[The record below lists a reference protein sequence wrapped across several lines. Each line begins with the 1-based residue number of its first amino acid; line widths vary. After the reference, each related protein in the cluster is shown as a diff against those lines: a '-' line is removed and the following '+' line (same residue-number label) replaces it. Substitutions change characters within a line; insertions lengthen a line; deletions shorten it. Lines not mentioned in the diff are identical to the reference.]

1 MVQAMSGLM
10 SLTGDPD
17 GPPYR
22 AGISMFD
29 VMAGM
34 HTAIAILAAL
44 HHRDATGEGQH
55 VEASLLASAL
65 SGMVNQ
71 TSAYVTGGVVPFR
84 MGNSHPS
91 LTPYE
96 PLPTA
101 DRELIVT
108 AGNDTQFRRLCEV
121 IGAPELADDPRFA
134 TNEGRTANR
143 DELRPLLA
151 QYLGARTAA
160 EWFDELIAAGVPAG
174 PINTVDAGV
183 AFARDIGLE
192 PVVTAGHGEAAM
204 PTVRHPIIYSATPP
218 SYPLP
223 PPALNE
229 HGEEVRAWLA
239 GPPGPRAGGPAPA
252 SARRRERH
260 MTQPGRSPF
269 PHLAGR
275 LRPGHDHPA
284 RPEPG
289 RRPHGQGRVR
299 RAGAVAGDPAPPHPV
314 AGPGVR
320 GGAGG
325 AGRPRL
331 HPNGDRGPADLPER
345 ARFGAGSARGRPARR
360 RLPLP
365 GGHRGRRA
373 VPVGC
378 AGRAE
383 QPLPTDDAG
392 WDMLALAAV
401 TKARAERKFVP
412 GLGHPVHK
420 VTDPRTPAL
429 IAIADQEGLR
439 GPHLRLFEAIGR
451 VHPQVLGRTLPLNG
465 AGTCGAALADLG
477 LPPELLRGFALLA
490 RTAGL
495 LGQLA
500 EERRRPVGMDIYLTV
515 EHNAENLPPEP
526 A

>member
-1 MVQAMSGLM
+1 MSQPSTPSPDAPAPAARRTAASAPPGAAAQPGSAQARSGQAGSAQARPGPLAGLVVADFSRVLAGPYCTMLLADLGAEVVKVESPAGDDTRRWVPPVTKDGVSTYFLAINRNKRSVALDLREQGELALAQELARRADIFVHNFKPGGLDRFGLDYESVRAVNPAVIYASISGFGAGGGRNLPGYDLMVQAMSGLM

-29 VMAGM
+29 VMAGL

-44 HHRDATGEGQH
+44 HHRSATGEGQH

-101 DRELIVT
+101 DKELIIT

-121 IGAPELADDPRFA
+121 IGVPELAADPRFA

-192 PVVTAGHGEAAM
+192 PVVTAGQGEAAM

-223 PPALNE
+223 PPALDE
-229 HGEEVRAWLA
+229 HGEQVRAWLA
-239 GPPGPRAGGPAPA
+239 GAPGPPAPPGPGPAPA
-252 SARRRERH
+252 SARG
-260 MTQPGRSPF
+260 T
-269 PHLAGR
+269 
-275 LRPGHDHPA
+275 
-284 RPEPG
+284 
-289 RRPHGQGRVR
+289 
-299 RAGAVAGDPAPPHPV
+299 
-314 AGPGVR
+314 
-320 GGAGG
+320 
-325 AGRPRL
+325 
-331 HPNGDRGPADLPER
+331 
-345 ARFGAGSARGRPARR
+345 
-360 RLPLP
+360 
-365 GGHRGRRA
+365 
-373 VPVGC
+373 
-378 AGRAE
+378 
-383 QPLPTDDAG
+383 
-392 WDMLALAAV
+392 
-401 TKARAERKFVP
+401 
-412 GLGHPVHK
+412 
-420 VTDPRTPAL
+420 
-429 IAIADQEGLR
+429 
-439 GPHLRLFEAIGR
+439 
-451 VHPQVLGRTLPLNG
+451 G
-465 AGTCGAALADLG
+465 AGT
-477 LPPELLRGFALLA
+477 
-490 RTAGL
+490 
-495 LGQLA
+495 
-500 EERRRPVGMDIYLTV
+500 
-515 EHNAENLPPEP
+515 
-526 A
+526 

>member
-1 MVQAMSGLM
+1 MSGLM

-44 HHRDATGEGQH
+44 HHRSATGEGQH

-101 DRELIVT
+101 DKELIVT
-108 AGNDTQFRRLCEV
+108 AGNDAQFRRLCEV
-121 IGAPELADDPRFA
+121 IGAPELAEDPRFT

-143 DELRPLLA
+143 AELRPLLA

-192 PVVTAGHGEAAM
+192 PVVTAGQGEAAM

-223 PPALNE
+223 PPALDE
-229 HGEEVRAWLA
+229 HGEQVRAWLA
-239 GPPGPRAGGPAPA
+239 GPPGPLAPPGAGPAPA
-252 SARRRERH
+252 
-260 MTQPGRSPF
+260 
-269 PHLAGR
+269 
-275 LRPGHDHPA
+275 
-284 RPEPG
+284 
-289 RRPHGQGRVR
+289 
-299 RAGAVAGDPAPPHPV
+299 GAHQ
-314 AGPGVR
+314 R
-320 GGAGG
+320 G
-325 AGRPRL
+325 
-331 HPNGDRGPADLPER
+331 
-345 ARFGAGSARGRPARR
+345 S
-360 RLPLP
+360 
-365 GGHRGRRA
+365 
-373 VPVGC
+373 
-378 AGRAE
+378 
-383 QPLPTDDAG
+383 
-392 WDMLALAAV
+392 
-401 TKARAERKFVP
+401 
-412 GLGHPVHK
+412 
-420 VTDPRTPAL
+420 
-429 IAIADQEGLR
+429 
-439 GPHLRLFEAIGR
+439 
-451 VHPQVLGRTLPLNG
+451 
-465 AGTCGAALADLG
+465 GT
-477 LPPELLRGFALLA
+477 
-490 RTAGL
+490 
-495 LGQLA
+495 
-500 EERRRPVGMDIYLTV
+500 
-515 EHNAENLPPEP
+515 
-526 A
+526 